1 MRVLVA
7 CEYSGIVRDAFIAKG
22 HDAMSCDL
30 LSTDAPGPHYQG
42 DVFDVIDYP
51 WDLMRC
57 NISDIMITW
66 NMHSYQI
73 FPPTVFPEKVSLR
86 LDGEQARSITV
97 SKLMT
102 YGRGCVITSGR
113 TGIRALICVTDTGDH
128 EGRMSTSWLPRRL
141 LAKSRFRKRLLGT
154 LMGFLQTMPQV
165 ILLGERISK
174 TKTTSETTEPG
185 IAGMAG
191 SLHLRKEAVSSAA
204 LQTGNPKDCLR
215 KSLGLAVQ
223 QSHVSLMAQLG
234 MVS

>member
-7 CEYSGIVRDAFIAKG
+7 CEFSGRVRDAFIAKG

-30 LSTDAPGPHYQG
+30 LPTEQPGPHYHG
-42 DVFDVIDYP
+42 DVFDVIDAG
-51 WDLMRC
+51 WDMTRC
-57 NISDIMITW
+57 NSSGIMITW

-73 FPPTVFPEKVSLR
+73 FQPTVFPERVSLR

-141 LAKSRFRKRLLGT
+141 LAKSRFRKRLFGT

-191 SLHLRKEAVSSAA
+191 SLHLRKEAVSRAA
-204 LQTGNPKDCLR
+204 LQTGNPKDCLL